1 MALKWSK
8 SPDACYTSL
17 QPLETMIDT
26 SLNTRRMT
34 DVIQLKGISASM
46 VDKAALLFDT
56 RLIKVL
62 TSEDCSFEVSAKFMI
77 DRK

>member
-1 MALKWSK
+1 
-8 SPDACYTSL
+8 
-17 QPLETMIDT
+17 
-26 SLNTRRMT
+26 MT

-46 VDKAALLFDT
+46 VDKASLLFDI

-62 TSEDCSFEVSAKFMI
+62 TSEDCSFEVSAEFMI

>member
-1 MALKWSK
+1 
-8 SPDACYTSL
+8 
-17 QPLETMIDT
+17 
-26 SLNTRRMT
+26 MT

-46 VDKAALLFDT
+46 VDKAALLFDI

-77 DRK
+77 ENEK